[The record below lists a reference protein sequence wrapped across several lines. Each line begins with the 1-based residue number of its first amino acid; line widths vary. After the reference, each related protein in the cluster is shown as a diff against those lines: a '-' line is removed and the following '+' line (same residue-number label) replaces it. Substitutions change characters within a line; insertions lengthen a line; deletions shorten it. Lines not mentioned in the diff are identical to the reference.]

1 MEMTEKE
8 SVNLKIDE
16 DRSEEQKGEKKI
28 KQTNEQES
36 QRLWVQHSYN
46 QSPTGGVRDWCR
58 KKNKFE
64 DIAERFS
71 ILVKDIKLQIQEIQ

>member
-1 MEMTEKE
+1 MTEKE

-36 QRLWVQHSYN
+36 
-46 QSPTGGVRDWCR
+46 
-58 KKNKFE
+58 
-64 DIAERFS
+64 
-71 ILVKDIKLQIQEIQ
+71 